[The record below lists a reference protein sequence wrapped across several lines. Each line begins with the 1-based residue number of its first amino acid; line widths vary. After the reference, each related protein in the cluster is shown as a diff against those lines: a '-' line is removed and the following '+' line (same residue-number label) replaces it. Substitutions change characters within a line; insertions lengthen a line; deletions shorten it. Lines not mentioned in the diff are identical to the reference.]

1 VLQIAGG
8 LQRLGVR
15 EGDCVCILMRND
27 IAFLEASYAVMTLGG
42 YAVPVNWHFKPE
54 EISYI
59 TKDTATRV
67 LIGHTDL
74 LNLVRD
80 VVPHDITVLSVP
92 TPPEIIANYR
102 IDPAHLDTP
111 RRASDLETWLAD
123 QKPYSGPKLPPLHIR
138 HHRTS
143 EGRP

>member
-1 VLQIAGG
+1 MTLTGGIISGARGRRFEEVDARALLIAGG

-59 TKDTATRV
+59 IKDTATRV

-74 LNLVRD
+74 PAGPRCRSPRYNGAQR
-80 VVPHDITVLSVP
+80 
-92 TPPEIIANYR
+92 A
-102 IDPAHLDTP
+102 DPAGDHCQLQDRSGSP
-111 RRASDLETWLAD
+111 RHPASR
-123 QKPYSGPKLPPLHIR
+123 Q
-138 HHRTS
+138 
-143 EGRP
+143 